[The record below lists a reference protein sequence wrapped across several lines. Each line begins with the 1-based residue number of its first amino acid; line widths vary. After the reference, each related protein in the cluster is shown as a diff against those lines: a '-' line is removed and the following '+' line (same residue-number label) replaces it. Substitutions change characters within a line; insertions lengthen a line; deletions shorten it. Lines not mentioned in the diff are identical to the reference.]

1 MHRADAGSYCCCSAS
16 TGTITR
22 AAIDPTRTIAVITGS
37 VTSPPGSTVVIDER
51 PSLPSYTCKV
61 DDWKSSDPNIKRV
74 ISGITDGFFSFDRSI
89 ALLAPGMVDLRL
101 CITVVQQ
108 FDEQD
113 PVCVAQAPDP
123 ATCPLISRIVSE
135 VVATTLFTVQPQPT
149 FTPPSGV
156 PPHETPVIPVPSVLP
171 VPKLTA
177 SQAKAAANSY
187 FKHHYRSFR
196 RGSKR
201 SITTRKV
208 TSLSV
213 QPPLSGRT
221 STSVTASERPSR
233 RPALR
238 SESRAKRRAA
248 LGSASHQETPGEG
261 GFSDLPPP
269 APGRRRV
276 RRRRASPAAS
286 ADAGAP
292 RRRGERAR

>member
-1 MHRADAGSYCCCSAS
+1 MKIVKLIIACIVLMLVPIAAAQAS

-74 ISGITDGFFSFDRSI
+74 ISGITDGFFSFNRSI

-208 TSLSV
+208 SKLV
-213 QPPLSGRT
+213 RT
-221 STSVTASERPSR
+221 AAVKWTYKHKRHSKRATITKTGTSV
-233 RPALR
+233 
-238 SESRAKRRAA
+238 
-248 LGSASHQETPGEG
+248 
-261 GFSDLPPP
+261 
-269 APGRRRV
+269 RV
-276 RRRRASPAAS
+276 TR
-286 ADAGAP
+286 
-292 RRRGERAR
+292 